1 SLKEISKKT
10 SNVDVILFKIG
21 PATGWNIS
29 RACMLV
35 QLRNVSSK
43 NLSVQTIGRIKR
55 FPNPSFDKN
64 EISYNSISNQYFI
77 YSNIISEDKIR
88 QTLILKDKYK
98 NDRFF
103 YGEIN
108 QEKINNYLNGETYK
122 EEIVEKFEDS
132 ISNFEYYV
140 NEEYRE
146 NFVKNQYLEGET
158 SKIEG
163 KTRVYTKIK
172 NSIELELYIIEQLRK
187 YKHLFPQKIIDFL

>member
-1 SLKEISKKT
+1 
-10 SNVDVILFKIG
+10 
-21 PATGWNIS
+21 
-29 RACMLV
+29 
-35 QLRNVSSK
+35 
-43 NLSVQTIGRIKR
+43 
-55 FPNPSFDKN
+55 
-64 EISYNSISNQYFI
+64 
-77 YSNIISEDKIR
+77 
-88 QTLILKDKYK
+88 
-98 NDRFF
+98 
-103 YGEIN
+103 
-108 QEKINNYLNGETYK
+108 INNYLNGETYK

-187 YKHLFPQKIIDFL
+187 YKHLFRQKIIDFLETKFNEWEKRWKLN